1 MLGIGITKDD
11 YSNEAFVGILDSHL
25 NASAAYSVRRLS
37 GKTARC
43 VRIRESGSDNE
54 VDIGFDNN
62 GDLDTASII
71 NFCGSNDG
79 FITVWYDASGNNKDV
94 TQVDPDNQPKICD
107 SGSIIEEN
115 GRPAIL
121 GSAQSTLFMPS
132 SISFSEFSFSM
143 IAEIPSSTGSRRCWF
158 SGPSTL
164 GYERNGSF
172 YTLGASQTNSFL
184 HEYNAW
190 SKPIGSQVYHFFSVD
205 SSGDFSLFVDDNLEA
220 SGNKTL
226 TFEVQSLFSGPPTT
240 FGKYLEK
247 NMQEV
252 IFWSEPKIS
261 SRSSLQQDANTYYN
275 LGL

>member
-54 VDIGFDNN
+54 VDIGFNNN
-62 GDLDTASII
+62 GDLDTASIT

-79 FITVWYDASGNNKDV
+79 FITVWYDASGNSRNASQ
-94 TQVDPDNQPKICD
+94 TDPDLQPKICD

-121 GSAQSTLFMPS
+121 GLDQSSLIMPS

-143 IAEIPSSTGSRRCWF
+143 IAEIPSDSGGARSWF

-164 GYERNGSF
+164 GYQRNGSF
-172 YTLGASQTNSFL
+172 YTLGASQSNSFL

-190 SKPIGSQVYHFFSVD
+190 SKSIGDQVYHFFSVD
-205 SSGDFSLFVDDNLEA
+205 SSGDFSLFVDDNEEA

-226 TFEVQSLFSGPPTT
+226 TFEVKNLFAGDPPQ
-240 FGKYLEK
+240 GKYLEK